1 MATPDEPKSAK
12 LTTYHW
18 KLFGF
23 LSVATFFE
31 GYDHIALSQLLPNIR
46 EAFGVSEAGGG
57 LAVSVIN
64 VGTIFA
70 YFLVRK
76 ADRWGRKAVLTIT
89 IAGYTLFSFGS
100 ALAPNI
106 WVFAVLQLVARVF
119 LIGEWAISMVY
130 AAEEFPAAR
139 RGLMIGLIQAFSSLG
154 SVVCAGVVPLLLDT
168 PWGWRTVYFVGTV
181 PLILLAY
188 SRRGLKESRRF
199 EEAAAAAEHPAI
211 EGTPY
216 RDSPAAKPSLFD
228 IWRTPYAKR
237 VLQLAL
243 IWALTYLCAQT
254 AVTFWKE
261 YATAPAP
268 AVGPHLDDA
277 AVGGYIVA
285 GAVIAMPL
293 VFGVGAL
300 IDWIGRKKS
309 AVIIFV
315 ATALSAVGAYTTT
328 HPTLLFVSVVG
339 AIFGASAVLPVLNA
353 FSTELFPTH
362 LRGSAFAWSN
372 NLLGRIGYVLAPT
385 MVGVAAGT
393 FGWGPSV
400 AVTAVGPFAAMI
412 LILLWLP
419 ETRGKDLDETSRIE
433 QSKAT

>member
-1 MATPDEPKSAK
+1 MSSEPREK
-12 LTTYHW
+12 LTGYHW

-31 GYDHIALSQLLPNIR
+31 GYDHIALSQLLPNLR

-57 LAVSVIN
+57 YAVALIN
-64 VGTIFA
+64 VGTILA

-76 ADRWGRKAVLTIT
+76 ADRWGRKSVLTIT

-106 WVFAVLQLVARVF
+106 WVFAALQLVARIF

-130 AAEEFPAAR
+130 AAEEFPAHR

-154 SVVCAGVVPLLLDT
+154 SVVCAGVVPILLRT
-168 PWGWRTVYFVGTV
+168 PWGWRTVYLVGTV
-181 PLILLAY
+181 PLVLLAFA
-188 SRRGLKESRRF
+188 RRGLKESKRF
-199 EEAAAAAEHPAI
+199 EEQGETAAPQ
-211 EGTPY
+211 
-216 RDSPAAKPSLFD
+216 SLFD
-228 IWRTPYAKR
+228 IWRTPHAKR

-243 IWALTYLCAQT
+243 IWALTYLCSQT

-261 YATAPAP
+261 YATAAPPAH
-268 AVGPHLDDA
+268 GPHLTDDE
-277 AVGGYIVA
+277 VGGYIVL

-300 IDWIGRKKS
+300 IDWLGRRTS

-315 ATALSAVGAYTTT
+315 ASALSAVGAYTTT
-328 HPTLLFVSVVG
+328 QPVLLFVSVVG

-353 FSTELFPTH
+353 FNTELFPTN

-372 NLLGRIGYVLAPT
+372 NLLGRIGYVAAPAV
-385 MVGVAAGT
+385 VGSAAGI

-400 AVTAVGPFAAMI
+400 AVTAIGPLLAMI

-419 ETRGKDLDETSRIE
+419 ETRGRDLDETSKIHSDPVKPTE
-433 QSKAT
+433 F

>member
-1 MATPDEPKSAK
+1 MRSNDDSK
-12 LTTYHW
+12 LTAYHW

-46 EAFGVSEAGGG
+46 EAFGVSETGGG
-57 LAVSVIN
+57 LAVSIIN

-154 SVVCAGVVPLLLDT
+154 SVVCAGAVPLLLDT
-168 PWGWRTVYFVGTV
+168 PWGWRTVYLVGTV

-188 SRRGLKESRRF
+188 SRRGLKESKRF
-199 EEAAAAAEHPAI
+199 EAQ
-211 EGTPY
+211 TPGE
-216 RDSPAAKPSLFD
+216 KGQSLFD
-228 IWRTPYAKR
+228 IWRTPYRQR

-261 YATAPAP
+261 YATARAP
-268 AVGPHLDDA
+268 AVGPHLTDA
-277 AVGGYIVA
+277 EVGGYIVA

-309 AVIIFV
+309 AVIIFL

-372 NLLGRIGYVLAPT
+372 NLLGRIGYVLAPA
-385 MVGVAAGT
+385 MVGAAAELV
-393 FGWGPSV
+393 GWGPSV
-400 AVTAVGPFAAMI
+400 AVTAVGPLAAMI

-419 ETRGKDLDETSRIE
+419 ETSGKDLDETSRIE
-433 QSKAT
+433 ESKST